1 MKTIKLDISTGGA
14 IPLDIGGP
22 DPLPVSLGINRYRP
36 TGDYNE
42 LENKPSIEGHTLV
55 GNSLLPQIGV
65 HTVTPQD
72 IDNIIY
78 G

>member
-1 MKTIKLDISTGGA
+1 MEKIRLKVSTGA
-14 IPLDIGGP
+14 AVPLDIGGT
-22 DPLPVSLGINRYRP
+22 DPLPVGLGINRFRP
-36 TGDYNE
+36 TGDYRD
-42 LENKPSIEGHTLV
+42 LEHKPSIEGHTLI
-55 GNSLLPQIGV
+55 GDSLLPQIGV